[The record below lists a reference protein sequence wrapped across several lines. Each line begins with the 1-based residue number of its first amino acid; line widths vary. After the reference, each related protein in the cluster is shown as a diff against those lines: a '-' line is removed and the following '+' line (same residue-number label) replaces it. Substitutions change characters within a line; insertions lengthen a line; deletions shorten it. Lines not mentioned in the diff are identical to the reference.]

1 MDQVIEQVISEVR
14 KRHKRSLW
22 GNVLL
27 WLNEE
32 SSGDDKEEVWAAT
45 RRPTISKRQR
55 RHSTRP
61 TSAWPTAS
69 RKPLT
74 QQDPSS
80 CDSDDQKASVLR
92 QNLIANRV
100 TSV

>member
-32 SSGDDKEEVWAAT
+32 SSGDDEEEVWAAT
-45 RRPTISKRQR
+45 RRPTISKRR
-55 RHSTRP
+55 RGSTRP

-92 QNLIANRV
+92 RNLIANRV
-100 TSV
+100 ISV

>member
-32 SSGDDKEEVWAAT
+32 SSGDDKEEVWEAT
-45 RRPTISKRQR
+45 RRPTRFASR
-55 RHSTRP
+55 R
-61 TSAWPTAS
+61 PTAS
-69 RKPLT
+69 RKPSI
-74 QQDPSS
+74 QQDPPS

-92 QNLIANRV
+92 RNLIANRV
-100 TSV
+100 ISV